1 MGRKH
6 QICMF
11 ARKCVLLSAII
22 ELYNLRKEIY
32 ETIHTFLLEHK
43 WCTEESK
50 IDRMGYKKRKNL
62 RLTSDFIRLFLGTIV
77 VIKTKGTK
85 KETTLRWTLLP
96 LSSASIAKLNSL
108 FPKTMNTFVA
118 LLFNVFG
125 RL

>member
-1 MGRKH
+1 MK
-6 QICMF
+6 
-11 ARKCVLLSAII
+11 II

-85 KETTLRWTLLP
+85 KDFDDLMNRLLD
-96 LSSASIAKLNSL
+96 LLLNFFDKCSDL
-108 FPKTMNTFVA
+108 EDDTEMDSPTIE
-118 LLFNVFG
+118 
-125 RL
+125 

>member
-1 MGRKH
+1 MK
-6 QICMF
+6 
-11 ARKCVLLSAII
+11 II
-22 ELYNLRKEIY
+22 ELYNLRKEIS

-85 KETTLRWTLLP
+85 KDF
-96 LSSASIAKLNSL
+96 KN
-108 FPKTMNTFVA
+108 
-118 LLFNVFG
+118 
-125 RL
+125 